1 MWDFWQLLF
10 ERCEAL
16 WAQTGTHLQLVG
28 AAIATALCIGVPLGI
43 VCHRFRLLRAPS
55 LWVVGIVQTIPSL
68 AMLALLL
75 GLTGKTGF
83 LPAWLALSL
92 YALLPIVRN
101 VVTGL
106 EGVPDSAVEAARGV
120 GMTRGQRLWRVELPL
135 ALPVIVAGVRTAAVI
150 SVGIAT
156 LAAFIGAGGLGVF
169 IFRGISMSRPG
180 LLLLGAIPA
189 AVLALM
195 VDAAIWAGEWSTRP
209 VRQAASRL
217 RRGLR
222 PVALLGPVA
231 LVAFG
236 LATSFV
242 AIAPAERGGH
252 VGTVR
257 IGSKEFSEQLLLGEL
272 MAQVIE
278 ARTNVRVQREFG
290 LGGTMLCH
298 GALQRG
304 EIDLYAEYTGTGYLT
319 VLKIDGEIPD
329 AQGVYDTVDAEYR
342 KRFNCDWLAP
352 LGFAN
357 TYALAVRGENAQA
370 NGWSAVSDLA
380 GDAGELRAGFPAEF
394 MERADGYPGF
404 VETYGFEFGDVGD
417 ISPDLMYEALDRGE
431 VDVIAAFSTDGRI
444 EAYGLRV
451 LEDDRHFWPPYDAAP
466 VIRQETLREFP
477 QVREALDALAGK
489 IDVPTMQ
496 RLNYEVTGKKR
507 SPAAVAEEF
516 LREQGLDR
524 ESMR

>member
-1 MWDFWQLLF
+1 MWDFWQLVV
-10 ERCEAL
+10 ERREAL

-28 AAIATALCIGVPLGI
+28 AAIAVALIVGVPLGI
-43 VCHRFRLLRAPS
+43 ICHRFRLLRGPS
-55 LWVVGIVQTIPSL
+55 LWVVGIVQTVPSL

-106 EGVPDSAVEAARGV
+106 EGVPDSAVQAARGV
-120 GMTRGQRLWRVELPL
+120 GMTPGQRLWKVELPL

-156 LAAFIGAGGLGVF
+156 LAAFIRAGGLGVF
-169 IFRGISMSRPG
+169 IFRGLSMDRPD

-195 VDAAIWAGEWSTRP
+195 VDAAIWTGEWATRS
-209 VRQAASRL
+209 VRQSASSL

-222 PVALLGPVA
+222 PIAMLGPVA
-231 LVAFG
+231 LVVLG
-236 LATSFV
+236 LATSFISLSPQRQG
-242 AIAPAERGGH
+242 AS
-252 VGTVR
+252 VGMVR

-272 MAQVIE
+272 MAQTIE
-278 ARTNVRVQREFG
+278 ARTDLTVRRDFG
-290 LGGTMLCH
+290 MGGTMLCH
-298 GALQRG
+298 GALESG

-319 VLKIDGEIPD
+319 ILKFEGDIPD
-329 AQGVYDTVDAEYR
+329 AQGVYDTVDAQYR
-342 KRFNCDWLAP
+342 KRFNIDWLEP

-357 TYALAVRGENAQA
+357 TYALAVREEDAQA
-370 NGWSAVSDLA
+370 HGWTTVSDLA
-380 GDAGELRAGFPAEF
+380 SDAADLRAGFPAEF
-394 MERADGYPGF
+394 MERADGYPGL
-404 VETYGFEFGDVGD
+404 VETYGFEFGETGD
-417 ISPDLMYEALDRGE
+417 ISPDLMYEALDTGD
-431 VDVIAAFSTDGRI
+431 VDVIAAFSTDGRL

-466 VIRQETLREFP
+466 VVREETLRSFP
-477 QVREALDALAGK
+477 QVQTALETLAGK
-489 IDVPTMQ
+489 LDVPTMQ
-496 RLNYEVTGKKR
+496 RLNYEVTGNKR
-507 SPAAVAEEF
+507 NPADVAAEF
-516 LREQGLDR
+516 LREQGLIDTSR
-524 ESMR
+524 